1 VIKAVLWDVDG
12 TLAETERDGHR
23 VAFNQAFAVADVP
36 WRWSEQRYGE
46 LLTVTGGLERLLY
59 DMQFQTRAPAD
70 PEERQALAARLH
82 QLKNEAYVRIV
93 GSGALPLREGVGA
106 LMEDCERA
114 GVRMG
119 IVTTTGRA
127 NVDGLLRIQ
136 LGQNWEAKF
145 AVVVAA
151 DAAPKRK
158 PDPQAY
164 LLALA
169 ALRLQPREALAIEDS
184 PAGIAAAHGAGLPVI
199 VTRSYYFPVADHSGV
214 VPLGALAAGPSLARS
229 DGWQPQAVAGTTR
242 IGLKQINHWYAQSF
256 GAR

>member
-23 VAFNQAFAVADVP
+23 VAFNQAFAAAGMP
-36 WRWSEQRYGE
+36 WRWSEPRYGE
-46 LLTVTGGLERLLY
+46 LLAVTGGLERLLY
-59 DMQFQTRAPAD
+59 DMQSQTQAPAE
-70 PEERQALAARLH
+70 PRAREVLAARLH
-82 QLKNEAYVRIV
+82 QLKNEAYARIV

-127 NVDGLLRIQ
+127 NVEGLLGVH
-136 LGQNWEAKF
+136 LGQDWEAKF

-151 DAAPKRK
+151 DTAPKKK

-169 ALRLQPREALAIEDS
+169 ALHLRPCEALAIEDS
-184 PAGIAAAHGAGLPVI
+184 PAGITAAHAVGVPVI
-199 VTRSYYFPVADHSGV
+199 VTRSHYFPVADQSAR

-229 DGWQPQAVAGTTR
+229 DGWQPQAAAGMTR
-242 IGLKQINHWYAQSF
+242 IGLQQINLWYAQSSW
-256 GAR
+256 AR